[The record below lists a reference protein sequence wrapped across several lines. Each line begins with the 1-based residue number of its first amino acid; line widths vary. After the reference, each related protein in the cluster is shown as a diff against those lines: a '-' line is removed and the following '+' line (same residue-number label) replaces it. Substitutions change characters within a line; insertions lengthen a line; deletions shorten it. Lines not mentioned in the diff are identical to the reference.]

1 MPGFFMPKGKDTP
14 MSTRVQLT
22 TVAAPK
28 LVQLVRKAARQ
39 SDAKVSE
46 YLRSALVQKLQ
57 RDGHDVAS
65 ALAMQD

>member
-1 MPGFFMPKGKDTP
+1 
-14 MSTRVQLT
+14 MSNRVALS

-65 ALAMQD
+65 ALTVSE

>member
-1 MPGFFMPKGKDTP
+1 M
-14 MSTRVQLT
+14 TRVQLT